1 MRINDNDDDDD
12 QDDDGGGGGV
22 PERRSVAVAGLRRYC
37 LPYMTRAFSS
47 STPHTHGKIA
57 IAEMN
62 TLADQTK
69 KHQRAIN
76 NCGAC
81 VCVVEFIDNNGM
93 LL

>member
-1 MRINDNDDDDD
+1 MRRRLVRLRGLWLVATCMRINDNDDDDD

-62 TLADQTK
+62 TLADQK
-69 KHQRAIN
+69 KKTSAGN
-76 NCGAC
+76 
-81 VCVVEFIDNNGM
+81 
-93 LL
+93 